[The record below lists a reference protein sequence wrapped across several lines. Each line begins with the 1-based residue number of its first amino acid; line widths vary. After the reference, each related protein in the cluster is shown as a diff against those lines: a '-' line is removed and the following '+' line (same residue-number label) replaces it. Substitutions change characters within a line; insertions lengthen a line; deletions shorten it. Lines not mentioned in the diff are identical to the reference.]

1 MICIKASKVF
11 SSHYL
16 STFKVWLH
24 EMHISGVLVHAKP
37 EHLAT
42 VLDGVSRIEG
52 LEVHATD
59 EDGKIVVTLENEN
72 EQASGQVFELINQL
86 PGVLSATMI
95 YHHFEPDSAES
106 DS

>member
-1 MICIKASKVF
+1 
-11 SSHYL
+11 
-16 STFKVWLH
+16 
-24 EMHISGVLVHAKP
+24 MHISGVLVHAKP
-37 EHLAT
+37 EHIAM
-42 VLDGVSRIEG
+42 VLNGISRIEG

-59 EDGKIVVTLENEN
+59 KDGKMVVTVENEN
-72 EQASGQVFELINQL
+72 EQASSNVFELINQL

>member
-1 MICIKASKVF
+1 MIF
-11 SSHYL
+11 RSHHL
-16 STFKVWLH
+16 TTFKVWLH

-42 VLDGVSRIEG
+42 VLNGISRIEG
-52 LEVHATD
+52 LEVHATG
-59 EDGKIVVTLENEN
+59 EDGRMVVTVENEN
-72 EQASGQVFELINQL
+72 EQASCDVFELINQL

>member
-1 MICIKASKVF
+1 MFF

-16 STFKVWLH
+16 PTFKVWLH

-37 EHLAT
+37 EHLAA

-52 LEVHATD
+52 LEVHATG
-59 EDGKIVVTLENEN
+59 EDGKIVVTVENEN